1 MENQILFTEIS
12 GNEKENIYV
21 SSKDHT
27 SIIHLNTGS
36 KNKKSLLSG
45 ISSIIKD
52 VFLPQGFPD
61 SVHPDYIPYQI
72 WDTVQAFASTIMGT
86 LTTHSIMQAVGV
98 GESTAT
104 PLAAAITWIL
114 KDGTGMVGRIVFA
127 WWNGSDLD
135 RQCKK
140 WRFFADILNDV
151 AMGMELL
158 IPYFLTHSM
167 VVLCASTAMKSIV
180 GVAGAATRAAL
191 TQHQALQNNLAD
203 VSAKDG
209 SQETCVNLVASFIGI
224 FILSFIY
231 DERYLLELY
240 VFLVIVHLYANYSA
254 IKVLWLNAL
263 NEDRLALLVKNY
275 LIHGTVPNAA
285 EINKKESVFLWKK
298 PTKDICGFHIELGVS
313 LSYILKRNNHNI
325 SKHIEDFLKDFQHK
339 EYLIFVD
346 NKKKTIYVV
355 LKKNIEQY
363 EILKAYFHACLCGIL
378 TSISQQ
384 FPIELLLTTE
394 TYRPSFPLIRIY
406 LLYKKYDSLQDHNSL
421 SSMESTF
428 YDTDSIIDKEY
439 QTFVKHLENKEW
451 NLKINLLPINSWRC
465 VWNIKKSQE

>member
-1 MENQILFTEIS
+1 MENNQILFTEIS
-12 GNEKENIYV
+12 GNEEENIYV
-21 SSKDHT
+21 RSKDHR
-27 SIIHLNTGS
+27 SIINLKTGTNS
-36 KNKKSLLSG
+36 KKSLLSG
-45 ISSIIKD
+45 ILSIIKD

-135 RQCKK
+135 GQCKK
-140 WRFFADILNDV
+140 WRFFADVLNDL
-151 AMGMELL
+151 AMGIELL
-158 IPYFLTHSM
+158 IPYFSAYSIT
-167 VVLCASTAMKSIV
+167 VLCASTAMRSIV

-209 SQETCVNLVASFIGI
+209 SQETCVNLVASFVGI

-231 DERYLLELY
+231 SERYLLELY
-240 VFLVIVHLYANYSA
+240 ILLVIIHLYANYSA
-254 IKVLWLNAL
+254 VKALGLNTL

-275 LIHGTVPNAA
+275 LIHETVPNIV
-285 EINKKESVFLWKK
+285 EINKKESIFLFER
-298 PTKDICGFHIELGVS
+298 PTKDLCGFHIELGAS
-313 LSYILKRNNHNI
+313 LSYILKKNSHNI
-325 SKHIEDFLKDFQHK
+325 SKRIEDFLQDFQHK

-346 NKKKTIYVV
+346 IKKKTIYVV
-355 LKKNIEQY
+355 LKKNIGQY

-378 TSISQQ
+378 TSMSQQ

-406 LLYKKYDSLQDHNSL
+406 LLYKKCDSLQDHNSF

-451 NLKINLLPINSWRC
+451 NLRNNLLPINSWRYL
-465 VWNIKKSQE
+465 WNIKKS